1 MAIQALI
8 VVLGVVISVLLTVLV
23 GQVSGL
29 RGDIRRLWERHD
41 SLNDR
46 LTVLETE
53 HRSSPTIQTVQA
65 PSTAVEQE
73 DAVSAASDR
82 ERRRQ
87 AAAAGRSS
95 TLLTSG
101 AGVTGP
107 ATTGAKTL
115 LGS

>member
-1 MAIQALI
+1 MMPAIQALI

-53 HRSSPTIQTVQA
+53 HRGSSCIRK
-65 PSTAVEQE
+65 AV
-73 DAVSAASDR
+73 A
-82 ERRRQ
+82 
-87 AAAAGRSS
+87 
-95 TLLTSG
+95 
-101 AGVTGP
+101 
-107 ATTGAKTL
+107 
-115 LGS
+115 